1 MRFATELMYVAL
13 GIATSIVMA
22 TGAAWAVPLARAEIW
37 IIDYVA
43 IAFIIGMGYPQMRE
57 AWMADRASDAA
68 AEKAHSVKA
77 TRPK

>member
-57 AWMADRASDAA
+57 AWIADRVTERAGDAGK
-68 AEKAHSVKA
+68 AEHG
-77 TRPK
+77 

>member
-22 TGAAWAVPLARAEIW
+22 AGAAWAVPLARAEIW

-57 AWMADRASDAA
+57 AWIADRVTERAGDAGK
-68 AEKAHSVKA
+68 AEHG
-77 TRPK
+77 

>member
-57 AWMADRASDAA
+57 AWIADRATERAGDAGK
-68 AEKAHSVKA
+68 AEHG
-77 TRPK
+77 